1 MRHDLENNETEFRCS
16 IKRHVLRIMSKNLEQ
31 SETQIK
37 GYETQIFEHN
47 KTKFRV

>member
-1 MRHDLENNETEFRCS
+1 MR
-16 IKRHVLRIMSKNLEQ
+16 KNLEQ

-37 GYETQIFEHN
+37 GDETQIFEHN